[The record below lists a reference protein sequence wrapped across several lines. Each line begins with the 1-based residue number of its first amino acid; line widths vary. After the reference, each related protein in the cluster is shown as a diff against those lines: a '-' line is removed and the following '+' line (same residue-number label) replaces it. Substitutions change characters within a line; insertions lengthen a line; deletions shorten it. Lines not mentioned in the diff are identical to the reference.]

1 MSNDE
6 IDYISGKL
14 SELDFILTSAMR
26 STDKEDL
33 SIAISICLDSLGEL
47 SKYIEQADGSF
58 IGGKYGTKSDG
69 LRSCQLKG
77 AES

>member
-14 SELDFILTSAMR
+14 SELDFILTPAMR

-47 SKYIEQADGSF
+47 SK
-58 IGGKYGTKSDG
+58 
-69 LRSCQLKG
+69 
-77 AES
+77 